1 MGTLVLKSTFAGTL
15 DGFNISDLVV
25 REITI
30 IGSRCGPFD
39 KALAFLPAVDLASMI
54 HDRFRLTDGVQA
66 LERAAAKGVLKV
78 LLTP

>member
-1 MGTLVLKSTFAGTL
+1 
-15 DGFNISDLVV
+15 
-25 REITI
+25 
-30 IGSRCGPFD
+30 
-39 KALAFLPAVDLASMI
+39 MI